1 MKARNFVW
9 TIPVI
14 TIAFLSCTVL
24 TLQSCHVPIGTG
36 SMQHDY
42 ISIEKIYSPYIVYGY
57 GIMLSIGVIVT
68 IFTWVAINRL
78 SKRLDK
84 MGAPS
89 I

>member
-1 MKARNFVW
+1 
-9 TIPVI
+9 
-14 TIAFLSCTVL
+14 
-24 TLQSCHVPIGTG
+24 
-36 SMQHDY
+36 MQHDY